1 MTSNS
6 SETEKLANNTT
17 NNISS
22 NHVEN
27 DPLKNDQLTNRPL
40 EKENIQDNEN
50 KPTDSTPAYIAGFW
64 RRSIAYF
71 IDVLLVGLACYI
83 ISSILGNLV
92 YQHPLLSLFIGYALT
107 VGYYGIFN
115 SHINHGQSAGKM
127 LMSIKVV
134 NLQHQYLSVSQSLLR
149 AAILFAPLC
158 LMSWTYLLSPL
169 LDTLL
174 SMLLVCLF
182 STTLYLF
189 IFNSKNR
196 RTIHDFIIGS
206 CVVKDQVAVSEIQP
220 TWKVHY
226 FIVAALSLGI
236 FTLFIWEFT
245 EIKTEPKPQSW
256 QNIQYPHA
264 LSFDYASIDYQ
275 NTQNQQMNE
284 NYYSVFID
292 NPKLLKDPTYAADL
306 GKYLTDLEVKSNG
319 QNHRRKDQH
328 PKDNLI
334 LITHYQFGL
343 LSEIKTQ
350 SYEIYRSGNQMITKE
365 NGSSSK
371 LSIGTGF

>member
-1 MTSNS
+1 MTANS
-6 SETEKLANNTT
+6 LETENLTNNTT
-17 NNISS
+17 S
-22 NHVEN
+22 NHG
-27 DPLKNDQLTNRPL
+27 
-40 EKENIQDNEN
+40 EKENNQDHEN

-71 IDVLLVGLACYI
+71 IDALLVGLACYV
-83 ISSILGNLV
+83 ISSVLGNLV
-92 YQHPLLSLFIGYALT
+92 YQHPLLSLFLGYALT
-107 VGYYGIFN
+107 VGYFGIFN

-134 NLQHQYLSVSQSLLR
+134 NLQHQYLSASQSLLR

-182 STTLYLF
+182 STTLYFF

-206 CVVKDQVAVSEIQP
+206 YVVKDQVAVSEIQP

-226 FIVAALSLGI
+226 FIVAALSLCI

-264 LSFDYASIDYQ
+264 LSFNYASIDYQ
-275 NTQNQQMNE
+275 NAQNRQMNE

-292 NPKLLKDPTYAADL
+292 DPKLLNNPTYAADL
-306 GKYLTDLEVKSNG
+306 GKYLTDLEAKSNSQHG
-319 QNHRRKDQH
+319 QNNRRKDQH

-371 LSIGTGF
+371 FSIGTGL